1 VPSARHIRWA
11 KFRVLTVSAAAVVI
25 LSILAYLLTG
35 GTLLTKRAM
44 MYLYIPDATG
54 LGPGAP
60 VRVDGIGVGK
70 VRSVAL
76 SGSTEPNRVVKVTL
90 TVERNRLASIPDD
103 STAQIASETMIGDQ
117 FVDISSG
124 TSRHFVS
131 AGGEIVFKGSPDLL
145 KTLDIGQFEQRLKI
159 VSALLDDIE
168 QGRGDLGQFVQ
179 GDQMY
184 SDLRKRFAQIEGG
197 IRAAASTTSNVG
209 RELHTDQL
217 YQQISQPLVELDRSL
232 ARLQSGQGSAGQLL
246 RDSAQYDKLRSDT
259 EDLRRSIADLRA
271 AEFVRSDSLY
281 ADWNRRVLSLIESVD
296 AFNRGPAMT
305 TTQAYDNLNG
315 FARELRDTVRDFRQN
330 PRKFM
335 RIKVF

>member
-1 VPSARHIRWA
+1 
-11 KFRVLTVSAAAVVI
+11 VVI

-35 GTLLTKRAM
+35 GSLLTQRAT

-70 VRSVAL
+70 VRSVSL
-76 SGSTEPNRVVKVTL
+76 SGSSQPDRIVRVTM
-90 TVERNRLASIPDD
+90 TVDRDRLASIPDD
-103 STAQIASETMIGDQ
+103 STAQLASETMIGDK
-117 FVDISSG
+117 FVDITSG

-131 AGGEIVFKGSPDLL
+131 AGGEVGFKSSPDLL
-145 KTLDIGQFEQRLKI
+145 KSLDLRQFEQQIKVI
-159 VSALLDDIE
+159 SALLDDIE
-168 QGRGDLGQFVQ
+168 QGRSDLGQFVM
-179 GDQMY
+179 GEQMY
-184 SDLRKRFAQIEGG
+184 NDLRKRFSQIQSG
-197 IRAAASTTSNVG
+197 IRAAASTTSDVG
-209 RELHTDQL
+209 RELHTDLL
-217 YQQISQPLVELDRSL
+217 YRQISQPLVDLDRSL

-246 RDSAQYDKLRSDT
+246 RDSAQYEKLRSNM

-271 AEFVRSDSLY
+271 AEFMRSDSLY

-296 AFNRGPAMT
+296 AFNRSPGMT

-315 FARELRDTVRDFRQN
+315 FARELQDTMRDFRQN

-335 RIKVF
+335 RMKVF

>member
-1 VPSARHIRWA
+1 MPSARQIRWA
-11 KFRVLTVSAAAVVI
+11 KFRVFTVSAAAVVI

-35 GTLLTKRAM
+35 GSVLTQKAT

-70 VRSVAL
+70 VRLVAL
-76 SGSTEPNRVVKVTL
+76 SGSSQPNRIVKVTL
-90 TVERNRLASIPDD
+90 TVERDRLASIPDD

-145 KTLDIGQFEQRLKI
+145 KTLDIRQFEKQLKI

-168 QGRGDLGQFVQ
+168 QGRGELGQFVE

-197 IRAAASTTSNVG
+197 IRAAASTSSNVG
-209 RELHTDQL
+209 HELYTDQL
-217 YQQISQPLVELDRSL
+217 YQRISQPLIDLDRSL
-232 ARLQSGQGSAGQLL
+232 ARLQSGQGDAGQLL

-271 AEFVRSDSLY
+271 AEPMRSDTLY
-281 ADWNRRVLSLIESVD
+281 DDWNRLLLSLIESVD

-315 FARELRDTVRDFRQN
+315 FARELQDTVRDFRQN
-330 PRKFM
+330 PRKYM

>member
-1 VPSARHIRWA
+1 MPSARQIRWA

-35 GTLLTKRAM
+35 GSLLTEKVT

-76 SGSTEPNRVVKVTL
+76 SGSSQPDRVVKVTM
-90 TVERNRLASIPDD
+90 TVERGRLASIPDD
-103 STAQIASETMIGDQ
+103 STAQVASETMIGDQ

-124 TSRHFVS
+124 TSRRFVS
-131 AGGEIVFKGSPDLL
+131 PGGEIAFKGSPELL
-145 KTLDIGQFEQRLKI
+145 KTLDLAQFERQLKV

-168 QGRGDLGQFVQ
+168 QGRSDLGQFVQ
-179 GDQMY
+179 GEQMY
-184 SDLRKRFAQIEGG
+184 NDLRKRFSQIESG

-217 YQQISQPLVELDRSL
+217 YQQISQPLIDLDRSL
-232 ARLQSGQGSAGQLL
+232 ARLQSGQGNAGQLL
-246 RDSAQYDKLRSDT
+246 RDSAQYDKLRSDM
-259 EDLRRSIADLRA
+259 EDLRGSIADLRA
-271 AEFVRSDSLY
+271 AEFMRSDVLY

-296 AFNRGPAMT
+296 AFNRGPGMT

-315 FARELRDTVRDFRQN
+315 FARELETTVRDFRQN

-335 RIKVF
+335 RLKVF

>member
-1 VPSARHIRWA
+1 MPSARQIRWA

-35 GTLLTKRAM
+35 GSLLTEKVT

-76 SGSTEPNRVVKVTL
+76 SGSSQPDRVVKVTM
-90 TVERNRLASIPDD
+90 TVERGRLASIPDD
-103 STAQIASETMIGDQ
+103 STAQVASETMIGDQ

-124 TSRHFVS
+124 TSRRFVS
-131 AGGEIVFKGSPDLL
+131 PGGEIAFKGSPELL
-145 KTLDIGQFEQRLKI
+145 KTLDLAQFERQLKV

-168 QGRGDLGQFVQ
+168 QGRSDLGQFVQ
-179 GDQMY
+179 GEQMY
-184 SDLRKRFAQIEGG
+184 NDLRKRFSQIESG

-217 YQQISQPLVELDRSL
+217 YQQISQPLIDLDRSL
-232 ARLQSGQGSAGQLL
+232 ARLQSGQGNAGQLL

-271 AEFVRSDSLY
+271 AEFMRSDVLY

-296 AFNRGPAMT
+296 AFNRGPGMT

-315 FARELRDTVRDFRQN
+315 FARELETTVRDFRQN

-335 RIKVF
+335 RLKVF

>member
-1 VPSARHIRWA
+1 MPSARHIRWA

-25 LSILAYLLTG
+25 LSILSYLLTG
-35 GTLLTKRAM
+35 GTLLKQRAT

-76 SGSTEPNRVVKVTL
+76 SGSTEPNRIVKVTL
-90 TVERNRLASIPDD
+90 TVERDRLASIPDD
-103 STAQIASETMIGDQ
+103 STAQVASETMIGDK

-131 AGGEIVFKGSPDLL
+131 AGGEIIFQGSPDLL
-145 KTLDIGQFEQRLKI
+145 KGLDIGQFEERLKV

-168 QGRGDLGQFVQ
+168 QGRSDLGQFFQ
-179 GDQMY
+179 SEQMY
-184 SDLRKRFAQIEGG
+184 NDLRKRFAQIESG
-197 IRAAASTTSNVG
+197 IRTAASTTSNAG

-217 YQQISQPLVELDRSL
+217 YQQISRPLIDLDRSL

-246 RDSAQYDKLRSDT
+246 RDSAQYDKLRSET
-259 EDLRRSIADLRA
+259 EGLRRSIADLRA
-271 AEFVRSDSLY
+271 AELMRSDALY
-281 ADWNRRVLSLIESVD
+281 TDWNRRVLSLIESVD

-305 TTQAYDNLNG
+305 TSQAYDNLNG
-315 FARELRDTVRDFRQN
+315 FARELQDTVRDFRQN
-330 PRKFM
+330 PRKFL

>member
-1 VPSARHIRWA
+1 
-11 KFRVLTVSAAAVVI
+11 
-25 LSILAYLLTG
+25 
-35 GTLLTKRAM
+35 

-70 VRSVAL
+70 VRSVDL

-90 TVERNRLASIPDD
+90 TVERDRLASIPDD

-145 KTLDIGQFEQRLKI
+145 KTLDIGQFEKQLKI

-209 RELHTDQL
+209 RELHTDLL
-217 YQQISQPLVELDRSL
+217 YQQISQPLIELDRSL

-246 RDSAQYDKLRSDT
+246 RDSAQYEKLRSDM
-259 EDLRRSIADLRA
+259 EDLRRSIAGLRA
-271 AEFVRSDSLY
+271 AEFIQSDSLY
-281 ADWNRRVLSLIESVD
+281 TDWNRRVLSLIESVD

-315 FARELRDTVRDFRQN
+315 FARELQDTVRDFRQN
-330 PRKFM
+330 PRKYM
-335 RIKVF
+335 RLKVF